1 MLKKYL
7 DIFSSEKK
15 MDEKEGKSR
24 TSFLF
29 DRGILVLSLGIFAI
43 LMMSLSSHGATSNVT
58 SSIQSLNQSIA
69 ALKNSTADYPSA
81 AVPSWLSLGSN
92 SWMLTAATLVG
103 LQSVPGVAL
112 LYAGLSKRKY
122 AVNSAM
128 MVFYAFAAVLIIWM
142 IAGYNF
148 GFGPAAL
155 KIGSYGVLG
164 TPTPAWGGLY
174 EASQTTYGPSASNL
188 DIPTATYIF
197 FQFVFA
203 AITPVLLAG
212 GVLERMNF
220 KAWMIFVP
228 FWSLLVY
235 SPVAYWLFAGGWLNQ
250 LGAVDFSGGYVIHV
264 DAGVGALAAALA
276 VGPRLASERKLE
288 AHSLPLVLA
297 GAGLIWLGWDG
308 FNGGDPGG
316 ATIDAAV
323 AVLNTNIATAVSA
336 ITWMLMDMAFFKK
349 PTLVGATSGA
359 VTGLVAITPAAG
371 YVNGW
376 EAIIIGIASGS
387 IPWLSLY
394 KFEPRLKVDDTLGV
408 FSTHGIAGI
417 VGGLLTGVFAD
428 PNVTKYVYPGLTG
441 ALYGNWYQLEIQAV
455 AAAVVFAYDF
465 AITFGLLKLIGLFI
479 PLQAP
484 PDTLAIGDYAMHGEV
499 AYSELLATL
508 PESQVKEESAKEAQ
522 EEKEDLNKKKSE

>member
-1 MLKKYL
+1 MSLKSY
-7 DIFSSEKK
+7 EKTVYK
-15 MDEKEGKSR
+15 V
-24 TSFLF
+24 
-29 DRGILVLSLGIFAI
+29 ILVATALII
-43 LMMSLSSHGATSNVT
+43 LIINLHSMAQTSNIT
-58 SSIQSLNQSIA
+58 AEIQSLNQSIL
-69 ALKNSTADYPSA
+69 ALENHTADYPSA
-81 AVPSWLSLGSN
+81 AVPSWLDTGSN
-92 SWMLTAATLVG
+92 AWMLTAATFVG

-112 LYAGLSKRKY
+112 YYAGLSKKKY
-122 AVNSAM
+122 AVNSAL
-128 MVFYAFAAVLIIWM
+128 MVFYAFAAVLIVWM
-142 IAGYNF
+142 IAGYNA
-148 GFGPAAL
+148 GFGYPAFIH
-155 KIGSYGVLG
+155 IGKYGIMGYPL
-164 TPTPAWGGLY
+164 PAWLGHY
-174 EASQTTYGPSASNL
+174 EASQTIYGPSASAV
-188 DIPTATYIF
+188 DIPTSTYIF

-316 ATIDAAV
+316 ATIDAAI
-323 AVLNTNIATAVSA
+323 AVLNTNIATAASA

-359 VTGLVAITPAAG
+359 ITGLVAITPAAG

-376 EAIIIGIASGS
+376 EAILIGIASGS

-394 KFEPRLKVDDTLGV
+394 KFEPKLKVDDTLGV

-428 PNVTKYVYPGLTG
+428 PNVTKYIDPGLTG
-441 ALYGNWYQLEIQAV
+441 ALYGNWYQLGIQAL

-465 AITFGLLKLIGLFI
+465 AVTFGLLKLIGLFI

-484 PDTLAIGDYAMHGEV
+484 PETLAIGDYAMHGEV

-508 PESQVKEESAKEAQ
+508 PESAKAGEKEEEVVSKEKKG
-522 EEKEDLNKKKSE
+522 EKEGSGEK

>member
-1 MLKKYL
+1 MGNKYIKL
-7 DIFSSEKK
+7 ITISILLFPIIFSLISI
-15 MDEKEGKSR
+15 SA
-24 TSFLF
+24 SSSA
-29 DRGILVLSLGIFAI
+29 IQSL
-43 LMMSLSSHGATSNVT
+43 N
-58 SSIQSLNQSIA
+58 SSIQSILNR
-69 ALKNSTADYPSA
+69 TADYPSA
-81 AVPSWLSLGSN
+81 SVPSWLSLGSN
-92 SWMLTAATLVG
+92 SWMLTAATFVG

-112 LYAGLSKRKY
+112 YYAGLSKKKY
-122 AVNSAM
+122 AVNSAL

-148 GFGPAAL
+148 GFGKPTL
-155 KIGSYGVLG
+155 VIDHFGILG
-164 TPTPAWGGLY
+164 TPLPAWPGTY
-174 EASQTTYGPSASNL
+174 EASQTIYGPGYSPV
-188 DIPTATYIF
+188 DIPTSTYIF

-264 DAGVGALAAALA
+264 DAGIGALAAALA

-288 AHSLPLVLA
+288 AHSLPLILA

-316 ATIDAAV
+316 ATIDAAI
-323 AVLNTNIATAVSA
+323 AVLNTNIATAASA

-359 VTGLVAITPAAG
+359 ITGLVAITPAAG
-371 YVNGW
+371 YVNGLYS
-376 EAIIIGIASGS
+376 IIIGIASGS
-387 IPWLSLY
+387 IPRLALY
-394 KFEPRLKVDDTLGV
+394 KLEPKLKIDDTLGV

-417 VGGLLTGVFAD
+417 LGGLLTGIFAD
-428 PNVTKYVYPGLTG
+428 PAVTAYIDPGLTG
-441 ALYGNWYQLEIQAV
+441 ALYGNWYQLGIQAF
-455 AAAVVFAYDF
+455 AALIVVVYDF

-484 PDTLAIGDYAMHGEV
+484 PDTLQIGDYAMHGEV
-499 AYSELLATL
+499 AYSELLATI
-508 PESQVKEESAKEAQ
+508 PESAKKEEV
-522 EEKEDLNKKKSE
+522 EEKTEEKDLDKK